1 MESASKLKHTAWW
14 LTDIQRTINMFNRC
28 IQQCRDRN
36 SIRIE
41 MSEIFSPLLG
51 VLFEPIMY
59 LQRYNAGKLRLTRSD
74 TASS

>member
-1 MESASKLKHTAWW
+1 MESAGKLKHTAWW
-14 LTDIQRTINMFNRC
+14 LTDIQRKINLFNRC

-41 MSEIFSPLLG
+41 MSEIFSPLFG

-59 LQRYNAGKLRLTRSD
+59 LQGYNAGKLCLTGSY
-74 TASS
+74 TGK